1 MKKVVSMILAIAL
14 LAICAFSLTS
24 CSGGSCE
31 YFGTRDTE
39 GRKLRYAKITFED
52 YGEVYLLLDETTAPI
67 TVRNFLRLANDDF
80 YDGLTMHRVIS
91 DFMIQGGDPNGDGTG
106 GSETEIIGEFSENH
120 YEKNDLKHLRG
131 VISMA
136 RGEGKNSA
144 SSQFFI
150 CTADSPNLD
159 GEYAAFG
166 YVIAGMNV
174 VDKISDTTVVYAV
187 GDNGAIPDA
196 SKRAVIASV
205 DEITEEEALRAAR

>member
-1 MKKVVSMILAIAL
+1 MKKVVSMILTIAL

-24 CSGGSCE
+24 CSGGACE

-67 TVRNFLRLANDDF
+67 TVRNFLRLAKDDF

-91 DFMIQGGDPNGDGTG
+91 DFMIQGGDPKGDGTG
-106 GSETEIIGEFSENH
+106 GSGSIIIGEFGANG
-120 YEKNDLKHLRG
+120 YVNDLLHLRG

-136 RGEGKNSA
+136 RGGGKNSA

-150 CTADSPNLD
+150 CTADRTDLD
-159 GEYAAFG
+159 GKYATFG

-174 VDKISDTTVVYAV
+174 VDKISDTTVEYAV
-187 GDNGAIPDA
+187 GDDGAIPDA
-196 SKRAVIASV
+196 SKRAVIASI
-205 DEITEEEALRAAR
+205 DEISEEEALRAAR